1 MFQEGP
7 IRPDG
12 ARRRAGYRRPAWLT
26 AEVPVIRFPQAPRPK
41 AASSGPPWLALIV
54 TALALV
60 PLSQGAAA
68 PTPAKPRANLDASAG
83 PMVGDASMPALG
95 SALYRGPE
103 AGDRLSLIF
112 LRRADQGQAPGWIV
126 RPAGSCRLTA

>member
-1 MFQEGP
+1 M
-7 IRPDG
+7 
-12 ARRRAGYRRPAWLT
+12 
-26 AEVPVIRFPQAPRPK
+26 IRFPQAPRPK

-83 PMVGDASMPALG
+83 PMVGDASMPAFG
-95 SALYRGPE
+95 SALYY
-103 AGDRLSLIF
+103 LV
-112 LRRADQGQAPGWIV
+112 RAENAC
-126 RPAGSCRLTA
+126 PAGQGPLGFGSDGTPRQGIACP